1 MSATTRPTFF
11 STAAI
16 RAHATSSDTGNAKK
30 WFGASRF
37 FSTRLLRGCFASWD
51 GWTYFA
57 TSDARGPRASYGRG
71 YSVRRYNPT
80 TNDVETVG
88 EFNGHG
94 SPRAA
99 RKAAQ
104 EAAAA
109 APAPK

>member
-1 MSATTRPTFF
+1 MSATARLTFF
-11 STAAI
+11 SPAAI
-16 RAHATSSDTGNAKK
+16 RAHATRQEQGNAKK

-51 GWTYFA
+51 GCFYFA
-57 TSDARGPRASYGRG
+57 TSEARGPRAEYGRG

-80 TNDVETVG
+80 TNDVENVG
-88 EFNGHG
+88 EFNGY
-94 SPRAA
+94 STPRAA

-109 APAPK
+109 APVPA